1 MTATLVKEEIK
12 NENINL
18 MNDALAKSIL
28 RSKEARGP
36 VIKFLSGITHIPK
49 RKFKDALFVGG
60 EIPKNHKKEKGKAS
74 DVMCILKDAIIIIEV
89 NDNYYQNLFRKN
101 SLYAY
106 TTLVSAIPIN
116 VEKYKRVILINI
128 DSFNHFKVEE
138 PIIPFGTKYKELE
151 EHGLYTSYHVILAN
165 ITNTNYNINEDVRK
179 FGEFLSLKLTI
190 EELKAKYEGD
200 EEYMD
205 IVKKV
210 EEFMRDNNLVQYYDL
225 EASHKFEVEDSFNTG
240 VNAGR
245 ASGLAEGRASGLA
258 EGRASGLV
266 EGRVS
271 GIAEGTQIEKHNIAK
286 NLLKDHL
293 DINKIMQY
301 TGLTKQE
308 ILELQEN

>member
-128 DSFNHFKVEE
+128 YSFNHFKVEE

-190 EELKAKYEGD
+190 KELKAKYEGD

-245 ASGLAEGRASGLA
+245 ASGLAEGRASGL
-258 EGRASGLV
+258 V

-286 NLLKDHL
+286 NLLNL
-293 DINKIMQY
+293 NIDISTVMKSTDLFKN
-301 TGLTKQE
+301 E
-308 ILELQEN
+308 ILEL

>member
-245 ASGLAEGRASGLA
+245 ASGLAEGRASGL
-258 EGRASGLV
+258 V

-286 NLLKDHL
+286 NLLNL
-293 DINKIMQY
+293 NIDISTIMKS
-301 TGLTKQE
+301 TDLFKNE
-308 ILELQEN
+308 ILEL